1 MEILKF
7 FPSTKKNLE
16 ETEKM
21 EKEQRDRNERIHK
34 NIKEEIKKKEI
45 EEARIKIIQPLDIDK
60 MKEFKN
66 RTIQF
71 INQCKKKEYIYDYFQ
86 HMSSNVFFNKNNR
99 RPFLTE
105 LEDIIIETIPKHEEQ
120 ELHILMANLEYD
132 RTLNKE
138 ILAKTYSHNIIDTL
152 YDFCVSV
159 DTELANNVVV

>member
-21 EKEQRDRNERIHK
+21 EKELREQRDRNDK

-66 RTIQF
+66 RTIKF

-86 HMSSNVFFNKNNR
+86 RMSSNVFFIKNNS
-99 RPFLTE
+99 RPCLIE
-105 LEDIIIETIPKHEEQ
+105 LRQIIIESIPKDEERQ
-120 ELHILMANLEYD
+120 LRLLMNNLEYGLIRIPD
-132 RTLNKE
+132 
-138 ILAKTYSHNIIDTL
+138 ILIMTHSIFIIDTL
-152 YDFCVSV
+152 YDYCKSV
-159 DTELANNVVV
+159 DTELENSKL

>member
-21 EKEQRDRNERIHK
+21 EKELREQRDRNDK

-66 RTIQF
+66 RTIKF

-86 HMSSNVFFNKNNR
+86 RMSSNVFFIKNNS
-99 RPFLTE
+99 RPCLIE
-105 LEDIIIETIPKHEEQ
+105 LRQIIIESIPKDEERQ
-120 ELHILMANLEYD
+120 LRLLMNNLEYD
-132 RTLNKE
+132 HIRIKD
-138 ILAKTYSHNIIDTL
+138 ILIVTHSVFIIDTL
-152 YDFCVSV
+152 YDYCKSV
-159 DTELANNVVV
+159 DTEIENSKL